1 MKSRVRTNHT
11 KRELKAIEHINYMQ
25 KTFGYQFDDTG
36 TRKEYYLWRAL
47 ENDYIEY
54 RKAQRVNYSKCYIVP
69 DTDAYFIVSYKTVI
83 GMYDKTNGIYYSMG
97 AYSNTTYQHERK
109 ALKAITDKGY
119 RINKI
124 DNLWTVDNFA
134 R

>member
-25 KTFGYQFDDTG
+25 KTFGYQFDETG
-36 TRKEYYLWRAL
+36 TRKEYYLFRPL
-47 ENDYIEY
+47 ENDAMEY

-69 DTDAYFIVSYKTVI
+69 DTEAYYVVSYKTVI

-97 AYSNTTYQHERK
+97 VYSSTSYQHERK
-109 ALKAITDKGY
+109 ALEAIKKRGYSISKVDK
-119 RINKI
+119 
-124 DNLWTVDNFA
+124 LWVVDCFA
-134 R
+134 N